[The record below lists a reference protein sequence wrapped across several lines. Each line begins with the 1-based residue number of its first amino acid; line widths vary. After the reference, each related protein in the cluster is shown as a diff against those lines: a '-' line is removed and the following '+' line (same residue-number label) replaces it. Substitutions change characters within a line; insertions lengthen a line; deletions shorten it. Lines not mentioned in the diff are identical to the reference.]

1 VNGYTVAEYGE
12 AEVLRWGPIEVRAPA
27 ENEVVVDV
35 AYAGVNFLDVHQR
48 SGKYPRPLPF
58 VPGNEGSGIVAAA
71 GSRVD
76 GLAPG
81 DRVAFAMHGEGS
93 YAERVVVNAER
104 VARVPDAVALDEAAG
119 VLLQGV
125 TALCLVDEEAR
136 VAPGQTV
143 LVHSASGGAGAAIT
157 QIARHAGATVLGLVS
172 TEGKRELALA
182 AGAHDAALYTDHG
195 GRYSEWVAERTGG
208 HGVAA
213 VFDAVGG
220 DLIAEDLASLGRR
233 GHLVLYGQTSGP
245 FSPISPDTLA
255 ARSLTVTYSRVS
267 AYIIEPGA
275 FRALA
280 ERLLAMVAAGGFAA
294 ANLTELDA
302 EQAADAHRALVER
315 TSRGK
320 IVLRVCG
327 E

>member
-1 VNGYTVAEYGE
+1 MNGYTVAEYGG
-12 AEVLRWGPIEVRAPA
+12 AEVLRWGPIEVRPPA

-58 VPGNEGSGIVAAA
+58 VPGNEGSGIVATA

-93 YAERVVVNAER
+93 YAERVVVDAER
-104 VARVPDAVALDEAAG
+104 VVPVPDSVALDDAAG
-119 VLLQGV
+119 VILQGV

-143 LVHSASGGAGAAIT
+143 LVHSASGGAGAAIA
-157 QIARHAGATVLGLVS
+157 QVARHAGATVLGLVS
-172 TEGKRELALA
+172 TEGKRKLALA
-182 AGAHDAALYTDHG
+182 DDTALYTDRG

-208 HGVAA
+208 DGVAA

-220 DLIAEDLASLGRR
+220 DLLTEDLASLGRR

-245 FSPISPDTLA
+245 FSPISPNALA
-255 ARSLTVTYSRVS
+255 TRSLTVTYSRVS
-267 AYIIEPGA
+267 AYLTQPGA
-275 FRALA
+275 FRTLA
-280 ERLLAMVAAGGFAA
+280 ERLLTMVATGGFAA
-294 ANLTELDA
+294 ANLTALDA
-302 EQAADAHRALVER
+302 EQAADAHRALVDR

-320 IVLRVCG
+320 MVLRVLG